1 MDKKV
6 TAMTIIITPQIT
18 PCRRQHGV
26 TLPWQIPEMALLQ
39 KSLCN
44 GLVLSSEKV
53 RLHRHHRMLTFFI
66 YHSITLI
73 SLTIM
78 YMKNE
83 FNFTIILHKCSISR
97 IQTTLKPK
105 PDVA

>member
-1 MDKKV
+1 MYYDFHVDVLNSVKV
-6 TAMTIIITPQIT
+6 KDYIDIL
-18 PCRRQHGV
+18 GY
-26 TLPWQIPEMALLQ
+26 
-39 KSLCN
+39 
-44 GLVLSSEKV
+44 
-53 RLHRHHRMLTFFI
+53 RMLTFFI

-83 FNFTIILHKCSISR
+83 FNVTIISHKCSISR